1 MTREMIT
8 NVFNKAERDYRIT
21 LGRVKYFY
29 NRKQFD
35 RIPWDKLNHYDDIM
49 NNAIIAMMNVEFKS
63 DKVKARVL
71 ERMTEKYNALDEKR
85 AKFL

>member
-8 NVFNKAERDYRIT
+8 NVFNKAEREYRIT

-29 NRKQFD
+29 NREQFD

-63 DKVKARVL
+63 DKVKTRVL
-71 ERMTEKYNALDEKR
+71 ERMTEIYNALDEKR